1 MTTRY
6 TDKEFF
12 NDVLDLL
19 ETAELPDEK
28 VGAMT
33 AKVMAKLEQLEKRAD
48 YSKNHRKPTVSKVSE
63 ETKALAA
70 EIEAVL
76 TDAPMT
82 AVEIN
87 EALGTDYTALK
98 IAGAVKQIPGVKT
111 EKVIREAVNKAG
123 LKAERQYTAYS
134 LD

>member
-19 ETAELPDEK
+19 ETADLPDEK
-28 VGAMT
+28 IGAMT
-33 AKVMAKLEQLEKRAD
+33 AKAMAKLEQLEKRAD
-48 YSKNHRKPTVSKVSE
+48 YSKNHRKPAVSKVSE

-76 TDAPMT
+76 TDTPMT
-82 AVEIN
+82 AAEIN
-87 EALGTDYTALK
+87 EALGADYTALK

-111 EKVIREAVNKAG
+111 EKVIRETVNKAG
-123 LKAERQYTAYS
+123 LKAERPYTAYS
-134 LD
+134 ID